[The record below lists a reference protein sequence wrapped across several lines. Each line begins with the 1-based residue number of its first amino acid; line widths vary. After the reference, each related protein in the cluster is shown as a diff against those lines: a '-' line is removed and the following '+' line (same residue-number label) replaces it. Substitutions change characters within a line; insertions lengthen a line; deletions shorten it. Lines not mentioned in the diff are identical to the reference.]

1 MNMKRS
7 LRRSPA
13 AMLFAVVVPLAGCGG
28 GSDSPEPIQTA
39 EAASLPSLGTA
50 TALDDNHAVGNPYWP
65 NGATATGGQGQ
76 PIAGLTCGAV
86 PEGYHVHTHL
96 SILLNGQALAIPSNV
111 GILAATQARAACDYP
126 VHTHDLSGK
135 IHLHATAP
143 AAFSLG
149 QFFAI
154 WGQTLSPTDVAGITS
169 LPVAVYLTDNGTVTR
184 YEGDLAAIP
193 LISHREITIQIG
205 SAIGQVPNYTW
216 GGP

>member
-1 MNMKRS
+1 MNTQTN

-13 AMLFAVVVPLAGCGG
+13 AMLLCVALPLAACG
-28 GSDSPEPIQTA
+28 GSDSSEPAQAA
-39 EAASLPSLGTA
+39 EAAPLPALGTA
-50 TALDDNHAVGNPYWP
+50 VALDDNHAVGNAFWP
-65 NGATATGGQGQ
+65 SGATATGGQGQ
-76 PIAGLTCGAV
+76 PVSGLTCGAV

-96 SILLNGQALAIPSNV
+96 SIFMNGQALQIPSSV
-111 GILAATQARAACDYP
+111 GILTATDTRAACDYP

-135 IHLHATAP
+135 VHLHATAP
-143 AAFSLG
+143 TGFTLG

-154 WGQTLSPTDVAGITS
+154 WGQTLSRTNVAGITS
-169 LPVAVYLTDNGTVTR
+169 LPVVVYITDNGTVTR

-205 SAIGQVPNYTW
+205 SAIGQVPNFTW